1 MKALLFLF
9 LALMCVL
16 FSCQPSAKAQD
27 GGDSDAQEEFVD
39 TTPKATAI
47 FWVDKNKKLPGYMS
61 GRPVPLRTIKAK
73 VEIDTVGSIEVF
85 SYVKPQTESV
95 KKHIN
100 RCLKTFRVK
109 KILMDSAYIKPGIQ
123 YVQFRYTPSKMDN

>member
-1 MKALLFLF
+1 MKTLLFLF
-9 LALMCVL
+9 FAWMCVL
-16 FSCQPSAKAQD
+16 FSCQSSPKAQNDDD
-27 GGDSDAQEEFVD
+27 GDAQEVFVD

-47 FWVDKNKKLPGYMS
+47 FWIDKNKKLPGYMS
-61 GRPVPLRTIKAK
+61 GKPVPIRTIKAK

-109 KILMDSAYIKPGIQ
+109 KVLMDSAYIKPGIQ
-123 YVQFRYTPSKMDN
+123 YVQFRYTPSKIEN